1 MKTILRWD
9 LSIIL
14 VLFGFFAYHLYLDER
29 EKEQSYHFERVQK
42 LQLQYDTIVNAQ
54 NALADLIFNSWI
66 NREPVLALM
75 AEAKQGAPEVR
86 EQARQK
92 LYETLHPLYL
102 NLQRNNIGQ
111 LHFHT
116 PDSRSFLR
124 FHRPERY
131 GDDLSSVRFSVAKVN
146 RELTPVRGFEEGRT
160 FTGFRYLYPLHY
172 RGEHVGSV
180 EMGFTFEA
188 IRNYLYDG
196 NPVIYHFIV
205 SKAVVADRLFPEE
218 RRRYIPCDLCSAY
231 LYDKGV
237 AASNPDDVLSAEQR
251 LQLKDLVDSRFA
263 ADPGGASF
271 SFSPKL
277 GEERFSA
284 TFLSVENLQGQHVAY
299 IVSIHQDPMM
309 EELTLSFKKSLLL
322 VVLFAL
328 FFLVV
333 VYFLYLKKREQD
345 AYQRA
350 NIDYLTRSY
359 NRRNCHERI
368 VELIQSHQV
377 EHKPC
382 AMLLVDID
390 HFKNINERNGEPSG
404 DRVLVT
410 LAGLLRQTVRS
421 SDIVCRWGADEFVV
435 IINTDLPTAERV
447 AEKIRKSV
455 EETSFEES
463 GEITVSIG
471 ITRIEPG
478 DTDENC
484 FKRADMALYEAKEQG
499 RNRCVSYL

>member
-9 LSIIL
+9 FSIIL

-29 EKEQSYHFERVQK
+29 GKEHSYHAERVQK
-42 LQLQYDTIVNAQ
+42 LRLQYDTIVNAQ
-54 NALADLIFNSWI
+54 NALADLIFDSWI
-66 NREPVLALM
+66 NQEPVLALM
-75 AEAKQGAPEVR
+75 AEAKRGDPEVR
-86 EQARQK
+86 EQVRK
-92 LYETLHPLYL
+92 RLFETLHPLYL
-102 NLQRNNIGQ
+102 SLQRNHIRM

-116 PDSRSFLR
+116 PDNRSFLR
-124 FHRPERY
+124 FHKPELH
-131 GDDLSSVRFSVAKVN
+131 GDDLSSVRFSVTKVN
-146 RELTPVRGFEEGRT
+146 GELTPVRGFEEGRT
-160 FTGFRYLYPLHY
+160 FTGLRCVYPLRY

-180 EMGFTFEA
+180 EMGFAFEA

-205 SKAVVADRLFPEE
+205 SKTVVADTLFPDE
-218 RRRYIPCDLCSAY
+218 RGRYIPCDLCSAY

-237 AASNPDDVLSAEQR
+237 AAGNPDGVLSAAQR
-251 LQLKDLVDSRFA
+251 LQLRDLVDSRFA
-263 ADPGGASF
+263 ADPAGSSF

-284 TFLSVENLQGQHVAY
+284 TFLSVENLQQRHAAY
-299 IVSIHQDPMM
+299 IVSIQKDPMM

-322 VVLFAL
+322 VALFAL

-333 VYFLYLKKREQD
+333 VYFLYLKKREHD

-368 VELIQSHQV
+368 VEMIQSHQV
-377 EHKPC
+377 EQKPC
-382 AMLLVDID
+382 SMLLVDID
-390 HFKNINERNGEPSG
+390 RFKSINERNGEASG
-404 DRVLVT
+404 DRVLVA

-421 SDIVCRWGADEFVV
+421 SDIVCRWGADAFVV

-455 EETSFEES
+455 EASSFEEA

-471 ITRIEPG
+471 VTRLEPG